1 MVDTWNIHGDKPN
14 TPKKPEVPSQ
24 PSDPMGYFGSMF
36 TTNSGSGSSSSSSS
50 SNVSNNIS
58 NDNSQQG
65 IHAVKPKMETG
76 FGSWFGA
83 NSGSTASS
91 ELVQETIQDAILAA
105 LATQEEA
112 HKAGEIK
119 DDQGNI
125 IPWQTS
131 VHNQTIEDVMNNLY
145 PGFDSMSQEE
155 FLAQGGI
162 DVTNP
167 NEMNSQL
174 AQDLLLDY
182 NIASNFSGYSG
193 GTGNLMGIPDGHT
206 PIESPFFKSYP
217 DFGGGGGG
225 GIYGG
230 GGGGG
235 DAAAYAMMNQGP
247 KQLGE
252 GEDVLGQTPLQEYMV
267 TVNKYNPY
275 TQMALPNKANGGIME
290 LVR

>member
-1 MVDTWNIHGDKPN
+1 MVNPHGDFN
-14 TPKKPEVPSQ
+14 ISTPKKPTTPPKPTTPS
-24 PSDPMGYFGSMF
+24 GYFGSMY
-36 TTNSGSGSSSSSSS
+36 TSPGSSSSGSSVNVNS
-50 SNVSNNIS
+50 SA
-58 NDNSQQG
+58 NDNQG
-65 IHAVKPKMETG
+65 INSINPKMETG
-76 FGSWFGA
+76 FGSFFGA
-83 NSGSTASS
+83 NSASTGSS

-105 LATQEEA
+105 LSEQEEL
-112 HKAGEIK
+112 HKEGKVK
-119 DDQGNI
+119 DKDGNV

-131 VHNQTIEDVMNNLY
+131 VHNQTIEDVMDNFY
-145 PGFDSMSQEE
+145 PSLDSMSQEE

-162 DVTNP
+162 DVNNP

-193 GTGNLMGIPDGHT
+193 GTGNLMGIPPGQT
-206 PIESPFFKSYP
+206 PIESPFFKSFP
-217 DFGGGGGG
+217 SVGGGGGG

-230 GGGGG
+230 GGGGS

-247 KQLGE
+247 KQLGS

-275 TQMALPNKANGGIME
+275 TQMALPNKAKGGIME

>member
-1 MVDTWNIHGDKPN
+1 MPGLDHLFGQSYSN
-14 TPKKPEVPSQ
+14 TGTSSGAVG
-24 PSDPMGYFGSMF
+24 GYTPPPG
-36 TTNSGSGSSSSSSS
+36 NSGSGSGSNSS
-50 SNVSNNIS
+50 SNVNVNSSPNN
-58 NDNSQQG
+58 NQG
-65 IHAVKPKMETG
+65 INSVKPKMETG
-76 FGSWFGA
+76 FGSFFGA
-83 NSGSTASS
+83 NSASTGSS

-105 LATQEEA
+105 LSEQEEL
-112 HKAGEIK
+112 HKEGKVK
-119 DDQGNI
+119 DKDGNV

-131 VHNQTIEDVMNNLY
+131 VHNQTIEDVMDNFY
-145 PGFDSMSQEE
+145 PSLDSMSQEE

-162 DVTNP
+162 DVNNP

-193 GTGNLMGIPDGHT
+193 GTGNLMGIPPGQT
-206 PIESPFFKSYP
+206 PIESPFFKSFP
-217 DFGGGGGG
+217 SVGGGGGG

-230 GGGGG
+230 GGGGS

-247 KQLGE
+247 KQLGS

-275 TQMALPNKANGGIME
+275 TQMALPNKAKGGIME

>member
-1 MVDTWNIHGDKPN
+1 MMSKQSTSKKV
-14 TPKKPEVPSQ
+14 TP
-24 PSDPMGYFGSMF
+24 
-36 TTNSGSGSSSSSSS
+36 
-50 SNVSNNIS
+50 
-58 NDNSQQG
+58 
-65 IHAVKPKMETG
+65 
-76 FGSWFGA
+76 
-83 NSGSTASS
+83 TAHDIRNKRQALK
-91 ELVQETIQDAILAA
+91 ELKNKDWTIQFRNRNQKRFYDMVEKKDITFCTGPAGCGKTYLSVHYALKA
-105 LATQEEA
+105 LADKEKLHREG
-112 HKAGEIK
+112 KVK
-119 DDQGNI
+119 DAQGNI
-125 IPWQTS
+125 IPRQAS
-131 VHNQTIEDVMNNLY
+131 MHNQTVTDVMDNLY
-145 PGFDSMSQEE
+145 PSKDKHGNPFKTLSEEE
-155 FLAQGGI
+155 FLEMGGI
-162 DVTNP
+162 DVNNP

-182 NIASNFSGYSG
+182 NISSNFTGYSG

-267 TVNKYNPY
+267 SVNKYNPY
-275 TQMALPNKANGGIME
+275 TKMALPNKANGGIME